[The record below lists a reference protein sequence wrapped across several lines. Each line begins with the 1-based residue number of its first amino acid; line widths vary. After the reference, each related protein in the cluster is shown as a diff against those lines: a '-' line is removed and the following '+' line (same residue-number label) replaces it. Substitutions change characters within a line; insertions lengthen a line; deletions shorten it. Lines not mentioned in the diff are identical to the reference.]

1 MPVKQITV
9 FLENQTGRLA
19 DVTGILNKENINL
32 QGFSTTEARDYGILR
47 LVVSDV
53 DKAKQVLKD
62 AGFTTHIAEVICV
75 AVEDKPG
82 ELHNILNILA
92 GKGVNIDYIYVI
104 AGTRIVLSVSNLGET
119 EKILK
124 ENNMNI
130 GFSRITRKEVGMS
143 KRKMKG
149 LIR

>member
-19 DVTGILNKENINL
+19 DVTGILKKENINL

-53 DKAKQVLKD
+53 EEAQQALKQ
-62 AGFTTHIAEVICV
+62 AGFTTHIADVICV

-82 ELHNILNILA
+82 DLHKILDILA

-104 AGTRIVLSVSNLGET
+104 SGTRIVLSVANIEET
-119 EKILK
+119 EKILI
-124 ENNMNI
+124 ENNVKLC
-130 GFSRITRKEVGMS
+130 S
-143 KRKMKG
+143 
-149 LIR
+149 

>member
-53 DKAKQVLKD
+53 EKAKQTLKD
-62 AGFTTHIAEVICV
+62 AGFTTHIADVICV
-75 AVEDKPG
+75 SVEDKPG
-82 ELHNILNILA
+82 ELHKILDVLA

-104 AGTRIVLSVSNLGET
+104 AGTKIVLSVANIAET
-119 EKILK
+119 EKILT
-124 ENNMNI
+124 ENGI
-130 GFSRITRKEVGMS
+130 GLCS
-143 KRKMKG
+143 
-149 LIR
+149 